1 MSWGC
6 VFSKP
11 QEDGHGV
18 QRKVLLEQHLQ
29 LINNNNSIPG
39 PRWGWRSV
47 VRRSWEEV
55 TEMVTLRQTAAM
67 CPKELGEELLF
78 RYI

>member
-1 MSWGC
+1 MGC

-11 QEDGHGV
+11 QEEGQGV
-18 QRKVLLEQHLQ
+18 HRNQHAQ
-29 LINNNNSIPG
+29 LINNNNCIPG

-47 VRRSWEEV
+47 VRRPWEEV

-67 CPKELGEELLF
+67 CPEERGGEFLV
-78 RYI
+78 RYFQL